1 MIQWRER
8 RAFVIAGALFLV
20 LAGAVPLTLY
30 HPRVDPNESSIADT
44 LPSELNNEEFWKLVE
59 EFSEP
64 NGYFRSDN
72 LLSNESGL
80 QDVIPKIKERIRPGG
95 VYVGVGPEQNFTYIL
110 AFEPKISF
118 IVDIRRLNMLEHL
131 LYKALFELST
141 DRADFVSRLFSR
153 PRPKGLPSTGT
164 SAEAL
169 FSAYSAVPPDNI
181 YFESNLDAVNQHLS
195 ETHGF
200 RLSDDDLLQ
209 IRYVLTN
216 FFQEGPE
223 LSYSFLGSYYQGTL
237 GMPTYRELMTATDG
251 DGRNWGFLATED
263 QFERIQEMQRKNLI
277 IPLVGDFAGTKT
289 LRAVGRYMSERH
301 AQLSVF
307 YTSNVEMYLF
317 QQGDDW
323 KHFYENVRILPTNS
337 SSSFIRFAAGRGR
350 RFGYNSGYFS
360 MRSQMWSPVRDVV
373 DAVRTRRVDD
383 YSGVLGLSE

>member
-8 RAFVIAGALFLV
+8 RAFVIAGALILV

-80 QDVIPKIKERIRPGG
+80 QDVVPKIKERIRPGG

-169 FSAYSAVPPDNI
+169 FSAYSAVQPDTI

-200 RLSDDDLLQ
+200 
-209 IRYVLTN
+209 
-216 FFQEGPE
+216 
-223 LSYSFLGSYYQGTL
+223 
-237 GMPTYRELMTATDG
+237 
-251 DGRNWGFLATED
+251 
-263 QFERIQEMQRKNLI
+263 
-277 IPLVGDFAGTKT
+277 
-289 LRAVGRYMSERH
+289 
-301 AQLSVF
+301 
-307 YTSNVEMYLF
+307 
-317 QQGDDW
+317 
-323 KHFYENVRILPTNS
+323 
-337 SSSFIRFAAGRGR
+337 
-350 RFGYNSGYFS
+350 
-360 MRSQMWSPVRDVV
+360 SPFR
-373 DAVRTRRVDD
+373 
-383 YSGVLGLSE
+383 